1 MLLPLLRTMGEASGG
16 RNRRLYH
23 VTCYIVQL
31 LSLMTQTTTV
41 ITSLNLKLRVKST
54 TLIFFVYSEK
64 VSSFRLIYKTLQ
76 EKMLQ
81 INNGDLHSSIRKTQN
96 NRKKQV
102 KKKLCIS
109 IKCKLKVVLSRNIHV
124 SFNLNFHDPAKRLV
138 RSTGRSAQQ
147 RLVLMR
153 WCEKFVLDF
162 VLSLRLAHNAHKV
175 AAIFKHFNSLCLIV
189 IDVWILHDGCWNS
202 SSS

>member
-23 VTCYIVQL
+23 VTCYILHL

-76 EKMLQ
+76 

-109 IKCKLKVVLSRNIHV
+109 IKRKLKVVLSGNIHV

-147 RLVLMR
+147 RLVLKR

>member
-23 VTCYIVQL
+23 VTCYILHL

-76 EKMLQ
+76 

-96 NRKKQV
+96 SRKKKV

-109 IKCKLKVVLSRNIHV
+109 IKCKLKVETSM
-124 SFNLNFHDPAKRLV
+124 
-138 RSTGRSAQQ
+138 
-147 RLVLMR
+147 LVL
-153 WCEKFVLDF
+153 
-162 VLSLRLAHNAHKV
+162 
-175 AAIFKHFNSLCLIV
+175 I
-189 IDVWILHDGCWNS
+189 
-202 SSS
+202 

>member
-23 VTCYIVQL
+23 VTCYILHL

-76 EKMLQ
+76 

-109 IKCKLKVVLSRNIHV
+109 IKRKLKVVLSGNIHV

>member
-23 VTCYIVQL
+23 VTCYILHL

-76 EKMLQ
+76 

-109 IKCKLKVVLSRNIHV
+109 IKRKLKVVLSGNIHV

-147 RLVLMR
+147 RLVLKR
-153 WCEKFVLDF
+153 
-162 VLSLRLAHNAHKV
+162 
-175 AAIFKHFNSLCLIV
+175 
-189 IDVWILHDGCWNS
+189 
-202 SSS
+202 